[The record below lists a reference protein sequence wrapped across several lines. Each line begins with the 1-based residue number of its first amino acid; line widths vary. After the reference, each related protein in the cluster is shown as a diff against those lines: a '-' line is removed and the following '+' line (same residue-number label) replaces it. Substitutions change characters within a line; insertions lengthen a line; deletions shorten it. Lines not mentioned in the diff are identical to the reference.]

1 MGTVSNSL
9 TSTASTPTT
18 VSTSSST
25 MFNGTSQ
32 YSQDFQNVITRAVA
46 IASLPITLLTNQQT
60 TLNNESTELTKVDG
74 DFTALQTAVQGIQ
87 AALNG
92 SSFNTDISDPTV
104 VSASVADGAQQG
116 NYSIQVLN
124 PGAYET
130 SLTTSTWASTGA
142 PAAYTLVVGSNTY
155 SISATDDSAATVAS
169 TINAQYGNLVD
180 ATVVNVGSSTTP
192 DYRISLQSATL
203 GQVNVDIEDSS
214 QPPNSLQTQQNAS
227 SAALASYEVDGSG
240 ITQTSDTA
248 SVSIATGLT
257 LNLLKTGTTNVTVT
271 RSTSAL
277 SSALSAFASA
287 YNAAATEV
295 AAQRGTSAG
304 PLQGQSIVFD
314 LSQAL
319 SSMGIYNTSSGQVT
333 NLEQLG
339 LDLGANGQFTYSPLT
354 MASTDLTNSA
364 DVTAFLGSSTANAS
378 SLTTS
383 TWVSSGG
390 PATYTLVVG
399 SNDYSVSAT
408 DDSAATVAAA
418 ITAQYGNLVQ
428 ASVVNEGTSGAPDY
442 RISLIS
448 ATTGPM
454 NLDIRNA
461 SGTSLQTQQANG
473 GGFLGVV
480 SNALNNLE
488 KPTTGEV
495 KTTEANLTSE
505 ISTIGAQISTK
516 QAQVDQ
522 LQTNM
527 ENQMTTADALIANM
541 EQQYTYMTDLFQAQ
555 QTSNLQY
562 ANE

>member
-1 MGTVSNSL
+1 
-9 TSTASTPTT
+9 
-18 VSTSSST
+18 
-25 MFNGTSQ
+25 
-32 YSQDFQNVITRAVA
+32 
-46 IASLPITLLTNQQT
+46 LTNQQT

-214 QPPNSLQTQQNAS
+214 RPPNSLQTQQNAS

-240 ITQTSDTA
+240 ITQTSDTP

-428 ASVVNEGTSGAPDY
+428 ASVVNEGTSGTSDY

-488 KPTTGEV
+488 EPTTGEV

-527 ENQMTTADALIANM
+527 ENQMTTADALIASM

-555 QTSNLQY
+555 QTASLQY